1 MAKTLTDEVKQKI
14 SKARA
19 ATAEKRKQ
27 QTLKVFELKVNIHHI
42 SKEDLKKMSFMFT
55 QGKWAYNDCLASDDI
70 FKYNYS
76 KHKIIHYPDKDGNL
90 IEKTLDLLSV
100 YHLGVINQLKQN
112 IVNESKA
119 KKKGIKVG
127 ALKFK
132 SELNAL
138 PMRTGYCK
146 VINSKTVSI
155 PGFRKLKVY
164 GLEQF
169 YGKDY
174 GKDYEIANANLVKR
188 PSGFYIMVSVCF
200 NYLEND
206 IRQRTGKSIGL
217 DFGIKTNITTSDGD
231 FYNCNVQESE
241 YLKYLQKQLHKKQK
255 NSKRYW
261 KLRNQIQKE
270 YEHLSNKKQDEVNKL
285 KSKLFKDYDEVY
297 IQDEQITNWKKF
309 SRSFAKNIHHSYMG
323 RVKEK
328 IVSEIKK
335 SNRGYVLSKWH
346 ISTRFCPKCE
356 AIKNKNE
363 ITLGD
368 RIFICECGYQE
379 DRDVNAAKN
388 IKLFGSTKRAECLEQ
403 ASAERLT
410 SAVLEEPT
418 QCRIFDAVS
427 SPVEVKKEGFN
438 F

>member
-1 MAKTLTDEVKQKI
+1 MARIMTDEEKRKI
-14 SKARA
+14 AQTRA

-42 SKEDLKKMSFMFT
+42 SREDLKKISFMFT

-76 KHKIIHYPDKDGNL
+76 KHKIIHYTDKDGNL
-90 IEKTLDLLSV
+90 IEKTLDLPSV
-100 YHLGVINQLKQN
+100 YHFGVIDQLKQN

-119 KKKGIKVG
+119 KKKGIKVS

-132 SELNAL
+132 SELNCL

-146 VINSKTVSI
+146 VINSKTISI

-164 GLEQF
+164 GIEQF
-169 YGKDY
+169 Y
-174 GKDYEIANANLVKR
+174 GKDYEIANANLVRR
-188 PSGFYIMVSVCF
+188 PSGLYVMVSVCF
-200 NYLEND
+200 NYLENN
-206 IRQRTGKSIGL
+206 IRQRTGKSVGL
-217 DFGIKTNITTSDGD
+217 DFGVKTNITTSDGD

-241 YLKYLQKQLHKKQK
+241 CLKYLQKQLHRKQK

-270 YEHLSNKKQDEVNKL
+270 YEHLSNKRKDEANKL
-285 KSKLFKDYDEVY
+285 KSKLFRDYDEVY
-297 IQDEQITNWKKF
+297 IQDEQIANWKKF

-328 IVSEIKK
+328 IVSEINK

-346 ISTRFCPKCE
+346 VSTRFCPKCG
-356 AIKNKNE
+356 AIKQKKE
-363 ITLGD
+363 ITLDD

-403 ASAERLT
+403 ASTERLA
-410 SAVLEEPT
+410 SVVLEEPT
-418 QCRIFDAVS
+418 QCRVSNAVS
-427 SPVEVKKEGFN
+427 KLVEVKKEDFSH
-438 F
+438 

>member
-1 MAKTLTDEVKQKI
+1 MARIMTDEKRRKI
-14 SKARA
+14 SQTKA
-19 ATAEKRKQ
+19 ATAKKRKQ
-27 QTLKVFELKVNIHHI
+27 QTLKVFELKVNVHHI
-42 SKEDLKKMSFMFT
+42 SKEDFKKMSFMFT
-55 QGKWAYNDCLASDDI
+55 QGKWAYNDCLSSDDV

-76 KHKIIHYPDKDGNL
+76 EHKIIHYLDKDGNS
-90 IEKTLDLLSV
+90 IEKTLDLPSV
-100 YHLGVINQLKQN
+100 YHVGVINQLRQN

-119 KKKGIKVG
+119 KKKGRKVG

-132 SELNAL
+132 SELNCL
-138 PMRTGYCK
+138 PIRTGYCK
-146 VINSKTVSI
+146 IINSKTISI

-174 GKDYEIANANLVKR
+174 EVANANFVRR
-188 PSGFYIMVSVCF
+188 PSGFYIMVSICF

-206 IRQRTGKSIGL
+206 IRQRTGKSVGL

-241 YLKYLQKQLHKKQK
+241 YLKYLQKHLHKKQK
-255 NSKRYW
+255 NSKHYW

-270 YEHLSNKKQDEVNKL
+270 YEHLSNKRKDEANKL
-285 KSKLFKDYDEVY
+285 KSKLFKDYDEIY
-297 IQDEQITNWKKF
+297 IQDEQIANWKKF
-309 SRSFAKNIHHSYMG
+309 SRGFAKSIHHSYMG
-323 RVKEK
+323 SVKEK

-335 SNRGYVLSKWH
+335 YNRGYVLSKWYV
-346 ISTRFCPKCE
+346 STRYCPSCG

-368 RIFICECGYQE
+368 RIFKCECGYQE

-403 ASAERLT
+403 ASTESLA
-410 SAVLEEPT
+410 SAALEEPT
-418 QCRIFDAVS
+418 QSRVS
-427 SPVEVKKEGFN
+427 NVVSKLDEVKKKDSNIKEN
-438 F
+438 